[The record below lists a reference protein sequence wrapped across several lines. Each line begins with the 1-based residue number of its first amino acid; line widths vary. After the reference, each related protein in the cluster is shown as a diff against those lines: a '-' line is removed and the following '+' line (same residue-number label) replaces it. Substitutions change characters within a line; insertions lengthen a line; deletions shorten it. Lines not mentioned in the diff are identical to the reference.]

1 MWTSL
6 FGLSLIITLN
16 LLPLTHSTHP
26 KLYVRGGNSCMSVL
40 CGMSYFRKVAILSG
54 VAP

>member
-26 KLYVRGGNSCMSVL
+26 KLYARGGNSCYVRFVWREL
-40 CGMSYFRKVAILSG
+40 LPKSG
-54 VAP
+54 HFI